1 MSVTGEPTIKA
12 PDSTPE
18 NPVSAELRPV
28 DYEKPPVVETSF
40 GFTFPPIKGWSL
52 FHLGLLWARLR
63 QRYQF
68 PEARLPI
75 GSVEIDQVD
84 LKLGPDV
91 HLELLPLRSWF
102 LDSSKNQLLQVQLNR
117 FVRNWRAVETE
128 QKYCHYSDLKP
139 MFQEDWAVYR
149 EFLRDENLPEP
160 SVFKCEVTYINHL
173 LKGREWDTLD
183 DIGPIFQGMNFA
195 LKGALVT
202 SVSFVAASGDKQ
214 IRMDTSPGLRPDGT
228 PIIQLT
234 LSVSGKPVGTSELDI
249 WSKLDDCHKL
259 LVETFAEITADDLQ
273 KRVWKR
279 IR

>member
-1 MSVTGEPTIKA
+1 
-12 PDSTPE
+12 
-18 NPVSAELRPV
+18 LRPV

-40 GFTFPPIKGWSL
+40 GFTYAPIKGWSL

-68 PEARLPI
+68 AEARLPM
-75 GSVEIDQVD
+75 GSIDTEEVD

-91 HLELLPLRSWF
+91 HLESLPLRSWF

-117 FVRNWRAVETE
+117 FIRNWRAVETE
-128 QKYCHYSDLKP
+128 QKYFHYSDMKP
-139 MFQEDWAVYR
+139 MFHEDWTTYR
-149 EFLRDENLPEP
+149 QFLKDENLPEP
-160 SVFKCEVTYINHL
+160 SVFKCDVTYTNHL

-183 DIGPIFQGMNFA
+183 DIGPLFQRMNFE

-202 SVSFVAASGDKQ
+202 SVSFVAASGNNQ
-214 IRMDTSPGLRPDGT
+214 IRMETSPGLRPDGT
-228 PIIQLT
+228 PIVQLT
-234 LSVSGKPVGTSELDI
+234 LNVSGQPVGTSESDI

-259 LVETFAEITADDLQ
+259 LVETFAEITAEDLQ